1 MIVLQLF
8 SKWVWLNL
16 IGFAVD
22 RAQLQH
28 SLLQISHHQKHLWT
42 ATATTVNGRQ
52 KSVSIKTDR
61 VRNDCSDD
69 ALTACSRCVRAKSM
83 FLVYCNSMLPS
94 CRWVRA
100 STLGGGLKLNTAC
113 RHWIHILIRF
123 DVRKFSASPSS
134 DRYQASCDDAI
145 GREVIRELELLNK
158 ISFLTVTLHL
168 STIVIITKNCQQNTP
183 NKNQGLLS
191 IACNRGYHYLCILPW
206 QRYCW

>member
-1 MIVLQLF
+1 M
-8 SKWVWLNL
+8 
-16 IGFAVD
+16 
-22 RAQLQH
+22 
-28 SLLQISHHQKHLWT
+28 
-42 ATATTVNGRQ
+42 
-52 KSVSIKTDR
+52 SIKTDR
-61 VRNDCSDD
+61 VRNDCSHNT
-69 ALTACSRCVRAKSM
+69 LTACSRCVRAKSM

-123 DVRKFSASPSS
+123 DVRKFSASPSN

-191 IACNRGYHYLCILPW
+191 IACNRCYHYLCILSRQLLLITAAVNNILPVLFW
-206 QRYCW
+206 MVWVAIPYYVENTPKFSQTFTQSFRSAY